1 MPERRQLSFTSLDE
15 VMPEV
20 ERLLA
25 GCEPAGQWTLGQI
38 CRHLTTG
45 LHLMIDGVS
54 GFAPST
60 DPEDQRVCAG
70 PRAVFSSRPFSR
82 RSEGPI
88 TPACARVRAR
98 RPRGSGGTPCRSRS
112 ISGSAW
118 PVFSPSRPGVDDEGR
133 LDSFSLYARGTSS
146 RFRGSA
152 TGGLTGDVIGT
163 VIRSGSN
170 FGIRLDQSINVTLL
184 GSMCFSTSLG
194 IIHVVAV

>member
-60 DPEDQRVCAG
+60 DPEDQR
-70 PRAVFSSRPFSR
+70 
-82 RSEGPI
+82 
-88 TPACARVRAR
+88 
-98 RPRGSGGTPCRSRS
+98 
-112 ISGSAW
+112 
-118 PVFSPSRPGVDDEGR
+118 
-133 LDSFSLYARGTSS
+133 YARGRE
-146 RFRGSA
+146 RFFQAGRFPDGVKAPLPQLVPGS
-152 TGGLTGDVIGT
+152 GLDDRAEVEALRAALARFQAAPGP
-163 VIRSGSN
+163 
-170 FGIRLDQSINVTLL
+170 FFPHPAL
-184 GSMCFSTSLG
+184 GSMTKEEWIHFHCMHAAHHLG
-194 IIHVVAV
+194 FAVPLQAG